1 MTSMAEINAATG
13 LRAKLQQER
22 ISGITSGATLAINS
36 FLVLQNNI
44 LQMTEGILSLDE
56 GKPSEDSK
64 PKDDEKPKDA
74 KPNPNPNNK
83 NPKNNNNKKRNNIDG
98 NGKKFSGN
106 KRLPEKKPENKNL
119 PKKNNPPKNFAREG
133 ARRREA
139 FRQAKRDQ
147 NIPQGREPIIG
158 PNKGR
163 RGQTIPGKVY
173 KLKDANNHEVI
184 IRDDVEGHIFKDGGK
199 LPKHF
204 NVGDDHYFYE

>member
-44 LQMTEGILSLDE
+44 LQMTEWILSLDE

-119 PKKNNPPKNFAREG
+119 PKKNNPPKNFAREC
-133 ARRREA
+133 ASHRKA
-139 FRQAKRDQ
+139 FR
-147 NIPQGREPIIG
+147 
-158 PNKGR
+158 
-163 RGQTIPGKVY
+163 
-173 KLKDANNHEVI
+173 
-184 IRDDVEGHIFKDGGK
+184 
-199 LPKHF
+199 
-204 NVGDDHYFYE
+204 